1 MPTLKQQLCV
11 VIPTFNEEEV
21 IVETCNRLLSTA
33 RSIEKYDTDLIF
45 VDDGSTDGTVEL
57 LRKMAEKNSCIRV
70 ICLTRNFGHQMAVT
84 AGIDYADGNFI
95 AIIDADLQDPP
106 ELIPEMLKIA
116 EQGYD
121 VVHGTR
127 KTREGEIWFKK
138 FSANAFYR
146 LLNSLADVDI
156 PIDTGDFRLISRRV
170 ADELQLLREKHRF
183 LRGLIPWLGFKA
195 YQLDYTRRERYA
207 GETKYPLKKMTRL
220 AFDAIVSFSAKP
232 LEMVVRLGAVV
243 TISGFFGLMYVV
255 FLKVTADLFLAGMAT
270 VICLIIIF
278 GGMQITLMGLIGL
291 YVSRIFEETKQRP
304 LYIVSEIIE
313 GK

>member
-1 MPTLKQQLCV
+1 
-11 VIPTFNEEEV
+11 
-21 IVETCNRLLSTA
+21 
-33 RSIEKYDTDLIF
+33 
-45 VDDGSTDGTVEL
+45 
-57 LRKMAEKNSCIRV
+57 
-70 ICLTRNFGHQMAVT
+70 
-84 AGIDYADGNFI
+84 
-95 AIIDADLQDPP
+95 
-106 ELIPEMLKIA
+106 
-116 EQGYD
+116 
-121 VVHGTR
+121 
-127 KTREGEIWFKK
+127 
-138 FSANAFYR
+138 
-146 LLNSLADVDI
+146 
-156 PIDTGDFRLISRRV
+156 
-170 ADELQLLREKHRF
+170 
-183 LRGLIPWLGFKA
+183 
-195 YQLDYTRRERYA
+195 
-207 GETKYPLKKMTRL
+207 MTRL